1 MDIAELL
8 AVNRICCQCDIQS
21 KKRVV
26 QTVAEVLGA
35 SLRQA
40 AERPGDEVE
49 GEAVGVRE
57 NADGKAEGRT
67 RNGEKHSEK
76 HGEVRRLLSLRS
88 RQSDADEAQEPPSDM
103 DIMDALIARERL
115 GATGIGKG
123 VALPHSRLAGIEA
136 PIGALLTLEAGVD
149 YESGDGT
156 AVDIVFGLLVPE
168 QCNDT
173 HLKILAELARRF
185 NDDSLRESL
194 RRFESSEA
202 VMGFLSTLPA
212 TA

>member
-8 AVNRICCQCDIQS
+8 AVNRIRCQCDIQS

-49 GEAVGVRE
+49 GDAVGVRE
-57 NADGKAEGRT
+57 NIDGKTEART
-67 RNGEKHSEK
+67 RNGEK

-185 NDDSLRESL
+185 NDDSLRDSL

-202 VMGFLSTLPA
+202 VMGFLSALPA